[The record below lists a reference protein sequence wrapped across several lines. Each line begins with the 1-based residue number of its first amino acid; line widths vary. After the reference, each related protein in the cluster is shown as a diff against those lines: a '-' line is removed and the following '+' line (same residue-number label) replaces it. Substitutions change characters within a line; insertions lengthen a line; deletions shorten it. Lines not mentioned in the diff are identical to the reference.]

1 MGELH
6 RTGNHHGEF
15 ANFANPVVSSMLFG
29 SVQNM
34 EQWKSY
40 FNNPTSSTLGLLGA
54 LYQIGSLGSIPIV

>member
-6 RTGNHHGEF
+6 QTGHHCGEF
-15 ANFANPVVSSMLFG
+15 ANSANPAVSSMLFG